1 MNLNHP
7 KRMFKRFMRKF
18 GLRLLCLW
26 LATMGTGC
34 AIALSSPAPVSNS
47 PNTSTNCIT
56 KYESDR
62 DYFPVKTKIKHAI
75 GFDVSYHQHYKI
87 ITVKQP
93 WKNANQVFRY
103 VLVQCGAPIP
113 EGFSADQIIQVP
125 VPSIA
130 ILSTTHLAH
139 LEKLGLLDRLVA
151 MSSLDLVYG
160 EQTQNKLKSQGV
172 QDLGRGSTI
181 NVEKILALSPALVT
195 TFGTGSPER
204 DRHPKLLEAG
214 LKVGL
219 NAEYMESSPLGQAEW
234 LKFTALFFNQEE
246 RANQVFDGMEARYEK
261 VAAIAKSAQ
270 NKPTVVTGFH
280 RNGTWYVAG
289 GKSYVA
295 KYLTDAG
302 AEYLWADDPTSGSN
316 PLSFEEVYRRGRSAD
331 FWLNGS
337 QDWKQ
342 KEDIPKSD
350 IRYRDF
356 QAWQTGQ
363 MYSANARISPTGG
376 NDYWQSGITS
386 PDVVLADL
394 VKIFHPEL
402 MPDHQLFYYQ
412 KLEP

>member
-1 MNLNHP
+1 
-7 KRMFKRFMRKF
+7 
-18 GLRLLCLW
+18 
-26 LATMGTGC
+26 
-34 AIALSSPAPVSNS
+34 
-47 PNTSTNCIT
+47 
-56 KYESDR
+56 
-62 DYFPVKTKIKHAI
+62 
-75 GFDVSYHQHYKI
+75 
-87 ITVKQP
+87 P

-160 EQTQNKLKSQGV
+160 QQTQTKLKSQGV
-172 QDLGRGSTI
+172 QDLGRGSTV

-246 RANQVFDGMEARYEK
+246 RANQVFDEMESRYEK

-270 NKPTVVTGFH
+270 NKPTVITGFH

-302 AEYLWADDPTSGSN
+302 AEYLWADDPSAGSN

-350 IRYRDF
+350 MRYQDF
-356 QAWQTGQ
+356 QAWQTGR
-363 MYSANARISPTGG
+363 MYSAHARISATGG
-376 NDYWQSGITS
+376 NDYWQSGIAN
-386 PDVVLADL
+386 PDVILADL

-402 MPDHQLFYYQ
+402 MPDHQLFYYR
-412 KLEP
+412 KIAP

>member
-1 MNLNHP
+1 
-7 KRMFKRFMRKF
+7 MRKF
-18 GLRLLCLW
+18 GLRLLGLG
-26 LATMGTGC
+26 LATMANGC
-34 AIALSSPAPVSNS
+34 GLTVSPPPISHS
-47 PNTSTNCIT
+47 PNISSDCIT
-56 KYESDR
+56 KFESDR

-75 GFDVSYHQHYKI
+75 GFDVSYHRHYKI

-93 WKNANQVFRY
+93 WKNANQAFRY

-113 EGFSADQIIQVP
+113 DGFSADQIIQVP

-139 LEKLGLLDRLVA
+139 LEKLELLDRLVA
-151 MSSLDLVYG
+151 MSSLELVYG
-160 EQTQNKLKSQGV
+160 QETQAKLKRQAV
-172 QDLGRGSTI
+172 EDLGRGSTI
-181 NVEKILALSPALVT
+181 NIEKILALSPALVT
-195 TFGTGSPER
+195 VYGTGSPER

-219 NAEYMESSPLGQAEW
+219 NGEYMESSPLGRAEW
-234 LKFTALFFNQEE
+234 MKFTALFFNREE
-246 RANQVFDGMEARYEK
+246 QVNQVFAQMESRYAK
-261 VAAIAKSAQ
+261 VAAIAKSGQ
-270 NKPTVVTGFH
+270 TKPTVVTGFH
-280 RNGTWYVAG
+280 RNGTWYMAG

-295 KYLTDAG
+295 KYLKDAG
-302 AEYLWADDPTSGSN
+302 TKYLWADDPSSGSN

-350 IRYRDF
+350 GRYRDF

-363 MYSANARISPTGG
+363 VYSANARISPTGG
-376 NDYWQSGITS
+376 NDYWQSGIAN
-386 PDVVLADL
+386 PDVILADL

-402 MPDHQLFYYQ
+402 MPNHQLFYYQ
-412 KLEP
+412 KIAP